1 MRTHKDVDD
10 GHLRA
15 VEQVL
20 ELEELIGELDLRRV
34 GYDEVILTKTN
45 TFKIS
50 CRHHKDGPVCCL
62 QEIKELESQVQ
73 NVTVV
78 LKDNGTRS
86 LDMDNIVESYK
97 TQYANMAMRSRED
110 VEYWNKKKVRKRI
123 SDMA

>member
-20 ELEELIGELDLRRV
+20 ELEDLIGELDLRRV
-34 GYDEVILTKTN
+34 GYDEVILTETN

-50 CRHHKDGPVCCL
+50 CRHQKDGPVCCL